1 MTTYD
6 RGDLVLVGFV
16 FSDESGRKLRPALI
30 VSSRGYNRARQ
41 EAIVAAITSNIRRSL
56 FGDHL
61 VADWKKAGLLFPSM
75 VTAIVRTVK
84 QTMIDR
90 KVGSLTPADL
100 EAVNRELRR
109 SLSL

>member
-16 FSDESGRKLRPALI
+16 FSDESGRKVRPALI
-30 VSSRGYNRARQ
+30 VSSRAYNRARQ
-41 EAIVAAITSNIRRSL
+41 EAIVAAITSNIRRGL

-61 VADWKKAGLLFPSM
+61 IADWKKAGLLFPSM
-75 VTAIVRTVK
+75 VTAIIRTVK
-84 QTMIDR
+84 HAMVDR
-90 KVGSLTPADL
+90 KIGLLTPADL
-100 EAVNRELRR
+100 EAVTRELRR

>member
-16 FSDESGRKLRPALI
+16 FSDDSGRKLRPALV

-41 EAIVAAITSNIRRSL
+41 EAIVAAITSNIRRRL
-56 FGDHL
+56 FGDH
-61 VADWKKAGLLFPSM
+61 VIADWKKAGLLFPST
-75 VTAIVRTVK
+75 VTAIVRTIK

-90 KVGSLTPADL
+90 RIGSLTTADL
-100 EAVNRELRR
+100 EAVNIELRR
-109 SLSL
+109 SLDL